1 MNPLYPIE
9 WVVAL
14 VISGAHSL
22 LSTVLDPNAG
32 WTWALAIISLTL
44 VIRTAILPLYIRTLK
59 STQKMQEITPEVQR
73 IQAKYKGK
81 TDQVSKQKMS
91 EETMAAYKQGGASP
105 FSSCLP
111 MLIQMPIFLGLFN
124 VLRVRISDAAQ
135 AGEGFG
141 PMSAQKTASFDTAT
155 WLGITFNDTFIA
167 GDLNVKVVAGF
178 MIAFLV
184 ASMFLQQK
192 LLTMPNMNP
201 TAMQGP
207 MASTQKMM
215 LYGMPFIY
223 VITGPGIPVG
233 VLLYWTITNLYGFG
247 QQFWMVW
254 TMPGKGS
261 VWMERKQERTN
272 ASRIKQGLEP
282 IDFEAEE
289 KRKAAERRAADKA
302 QEAEDNIRVQPTGKK
317 RAKAQGK
324 KLNDEEKLA
333 EARRLR
339 EEAAEERRRAR
350 EAAGE
355 ASETEESGAGP
366 EAAKKPN
373 QPTAK
378 AKAKKKRRP
387 R

>member
-22 LSTVLDPNAG
+22 WSSLLDPNAG

-91 EETMAAYKQGGASP
+91 EETMAAYKEGGASP

-124 VLRVRISDAAQ
+124 VLRVRIREAAE

-141 PMSAQKTASFDTAT
+141 PMSAEKTASMHDAT
-155 WLGITFNDTFIA
+155 WLGISFNDTFLA
-167 GDLNVKVVAGF
+167 GDTNVRIVAGI

-184 ASMFLQQK
+184 GSMFLQQK
-192 LLTMPNMNP
+192 ELTMKNMNP

-223 VITGPGIPVG
+223 VISGPGIPVG
-233 VLLYWTITNLYGFG
+233 VILYWAVTNLYGFG

-254 TMPGKGS
+254 NMPGKDS
-261 VWMERKQERTN
+261 VWMERKQARTN
-272 ASRIKQGLEP
+272 RKRVDQGLEP

-289 KRKAAERRAADKA
+289 KRKAAERRAAAKA
-302 QEAEDNIRVQPTGKK
+302 KEAEDDIRVQPTGKK

-324 KLNDEEKLA
+324 KLNDEDKLA

-355 ASETEESGAGP
+355 AADTEESDPGSDSAN
-366 EAAKKPN
+366 KPN